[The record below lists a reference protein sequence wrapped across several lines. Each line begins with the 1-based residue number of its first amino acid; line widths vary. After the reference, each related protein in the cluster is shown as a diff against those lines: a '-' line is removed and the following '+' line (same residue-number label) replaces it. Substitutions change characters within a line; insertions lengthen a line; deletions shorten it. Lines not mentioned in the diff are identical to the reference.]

1 MGNTGV
7 DATAVPR
14 VVHGINQDEKPG
26 EVSFLKVTAVE
37 VFLLCLQPVPAAPHV
52 AVHLGS
58 SIWGKSQGL
67 YIFRGGASTTQAA
80 GAKQDL

>member
-67 YIFRGGASTTQAA
+67 YISRGAASTAQAA